1 MRIRLFAFLLC
12 LALVGRYGTVS
23 AGQADRITITVD
35 SADLGSV
42 VAFLASQAHR
52 NIVVDASVKPT
63 KITLQLRD
71 VTFDQALSAIAAAND
86 LEVRTQNGVF
96 ILGSSNAM
104 NRAGDAGAVP
114 FGAATV
120 VLALRF
126 ADPTD
131 VVKALTPA
139 VASGTVLVADP
150 RTRSVI
156 VSADPVTI
164 GRVRELTK
172 ALDRSL
178 QGKTWVSA
186 PLALSLRFIKP
197 SALLAHIAG
206 ILGAHDATADDARN
220 MLLVSGDARARAIVA
235 RYAAQ
240 LDVAPAQVLFEV
252 KVVDVTP
259 TTSDM
264 NVGLEF
270 GGVDV
275 KGSPSIG
282 STTYTFANRTIPILA
297 RLNALVSDGHA
308 QILATPRVTTLNNQE
323 AKLLIGETY
332 PVVTQSSAF
341 SGQQVQYVDIGVKL
355 RVTPMIGSDGSVT
368 ADLHPEYSEL
378 VGVTQAGFPIVANRK
393 IDATLR
399 VRDGETIVL
408 GGLMRDVSS
417 ETISRVPWVSEIPI
431 LGQIFKNKQMHHER
445 DEVVFLI
452 TPHVIAPNA
461 KPPAQ

>member
-1 MRIRLFAFLLC
+1 MRKRLVGILLC
-12 LALVGRYGTVS
+12 LVIASQY
-23 AGQADRITITVD
+23 AGARASQGGRITLTVD

-52 NIVVDASVKPT
+52 NIVLDASVKPT
-63 KITLQLRD
+63 KITLQLTN

-86 LEVRTQNGVF
+86 LEVRSQNGVL
-96 ILGSSNAM
+96 ILGSTDAM

-120 VLALRF
+120 VLALHF
-126 ADPTD
+126 ANPSD

-139 VASGTVLVADP
+139 VASGTVLVADA

-156 VSADPVTI
+156 VSADPLTI
-164 GRVRELTK
+164 TRVRALTQ

-178 QGKTWVSA
+178 RGRTGVRSPQ
-186 PLALSLRFIKP
+186 ALSLRYIKP
-197 SALLAHIAG
+197 SAFLAHLSGFIG
-206 ILGAHDATADDARN
+206 VHDATADDARN
-220 MLLVSGDARARAIVA
+220 IVLISGDARVREIIA

-259 TTSDM
+259 TSSDM

-297 RLNALVSDGHA
+297 RLNALVTNGHA

-355 RVTPMIGSDGSVT
+355 RVTPMIGRDGSVT

-378 VGVTQAGFPIVANRK
+378 VGVTQGGFPIVANRK

-417 ETISRVPWVSEIPI
+417 ETISRVPWVSDIPI
-431 LGQIFKNKQMHHER
+431 LGQIFKNKRMHHER

-461 KPPAQ
+461 KPPAR

>member
-1 MRIRLFAFLLC
+1 MMNRLLVLLLC
-12 LALVGRYGTVS
+12 LVLAESCGVAS
-23 AGQADRITITVD
+23 AGQADKITLTVN

-52 NIVVDASVKPT
+52 NIVLDASVKPT
-63 KITLQLRD
+63 KITLQLRN
-71 VTFDQALSAIAAAND
+71 VTFDQALSAIAAANE
-86 LEVRTQNGVF
+86 LEVRTQSGVL
-96 ILGSSNAM
+96 ILGSADAM
-104 NRAGDAGAVP
+104 NREGNSGAAP
-114 FGAATV
+114 FGASTV
-120 VLALRF
+120 VLGLRY
-126 ADPTD
+126 ADPMD
-131 VVKALTPA
+131 VVKALSPA
-139 VASGTVLVADP
+139 VSSGTVLVADA

-156 VSADPVTI
+156 VSADPITI
-164 GRVRELTK
+164 TRVRALTK

-178 QGKTWVSA
+178 QGRGVGVPTK
-186 PLALSLRFIKP
+186 LSLRFIKP
-197 SALLAHIAG
+197 SVLLAHISGLIG
-206 ILGAHDATADDARN
+206 IHDATADDARN
-220 MLLVSGDARARAIVA
+220 MLLISGDARARAIVA

-259 TTSDM
+259 TNRDM

-270 GGVDV
+270 GGVDF
-275 KGSPSIG
+275 KGAPSIG

-368 ADLHPEYSEL
+368 AELHPEYSEL

-417 ETISRVPWVSEIPI
+417 ETISRVPWVSDIPI
-431 LGQIFKNKQMHHER
+431 LGQVFKNRQMHHER

-452 TPHVIAPNA
+452 TPHVIAANA
-461 KPPAQ
+461 RPPAK